1 MQTAPNQLLLDDLN
15 EPELYLFNTQSKNE
29 MLRFVRL
36 MPTDYPLRVLLG
48 NADLKSNSEDS
59 NRDALKILKDGTKYF
74 LVFLTMN

>member
-1 MQTAPNQLLLDDLN
+1 LN
-15 EPELYLFNTQSKNE
+15 EPELYLFNTQAKNH
-29 MLRFVRL
+29 MLAFVRL

-59 NRDALKILKDGTKYF
+59 NRGALKILKDGPNYF